1 MKFPHCQ
8 VPIYSDGLVYQLQI
22 LESKLVS
29 TCLSSFSD
37 QQVGGHTTLEREVSP
52 PPREA
57 NSASQSHS
65 PTLSSSPASTEGHRE
80 NGVSR
85 KRKSEVVPEW
95 VKVSDGFYVHVVP
108 I

>member
-1 MKFPHCQ
+1 M
-8 VPIYSDGLVYQLQI
+8 
-22 LESKLVS
+22 
-29 TCLSSFSD
+29 
-37 QQVGGHTTLEREVSP
+37 GGYTSIEREVSP

-80 NGVSR
+80 NGSSR

-95 VKVSDGFYVHVVP
+95 VKVSNLLGLIHVNLHVVLHVVP